1 MIERTRARGGPQAA
15 TVAPASLYAEH
26 IRVRQSKAEAALVA
40 AGFDA
45 MILQSGTPFT
55 YYADDADAPFRPTPH
70 FAHWVP
76 MEGPKHLLHVRPGKK
91 PKLVRVSPDDYWY
104 EQAPLGS
111 PFWAREFELAEV
123 KSEEEAWK
131 AVGNT
136 EPGSVLSRTAYVG
149 DSPAAAEKHGVA
161 RERVNPP
168 ALLSRLDWDRSFK
181 TPYEVACLDEA
192 ERMGA
197 RGHVAARAA
206 FLAGASELEIHQ
218 TFVGAVG
225 CTDEELPYASI
236 VALDEKGATLHY
248 QRKRATRNGKVLL
261 LDAGAKFLGYGS
273 DITRTWTAEGCE
285 KEFRELV
292 RGLDALQQELCAMVK
307 PGLPYGS
314 IHHAA
319 HVKIGDLL
327 GNAGVVKKSGEE
339 AVKLGLTSPFFPHGV
354 GHFLG
359 IQVHDVAGRQKASEG
374 GTVPPPEGHPYLRT
388 TRTIEVDQVFTIEP
402 GFYFIE
408 MLLRPQRSGPRKDM
422 FDWRMIDRLSK
433 CGGARIE
440 DNVVVTASGHRNLTR
455 PYLPD

>member
-1 MIERTRARGGPQAA
+1 MIERTRAHEPRGAA
-15 TVAPASLYAEH
+15 TVAPAALYPDH
-26 IRVRQSKAEAALVA
+26 VRTRQAKAEAALAA

-45 MILQSGTPFT
+45 LVVQSGTPFT
-55 YYADDADAPFRPTPH
+55 YYADDMDAPFRSTPH

-76 MEGPKHLLHVRPGKK
+76 MEGPKHLLLVRPGMK

-111 PFWAREFELAEV
+111 PYWAREFELAEV
-123 KSEEEAWK
+123 KSEADAWK
-131 AVGNT
+131 AVA
-136 EPGSVLSRTAYVG
+136 PSARTAYVG
-149 DSPAAAEKHGVA
+149 DSPAEAEKHGVA
-161 RERVNPP
+161 RERINPQ
-168 ALLSRLDWDRSFK
+168 ALILRLDWDRSLK
-181 TPYEVACLDEA
+181 TPYEVACLEEA

-206 FLAGASELEIHQ
+206 FLSGASELEIHQ
-218 TFVGAVG
+218 VFVGAVG

-248 QRKRATRNGKVLL
+248 QRKRAIRNGKVLL
-261 LDAGAKFLGYGS
+261 LDAGAKYLGYGS
-273 DITRTWTAEGCE
+273 DITRTWTAESCPG
-285 KEFRELV
+285 EFRDLV
-292 RGLDALQQELCAMVK
+292 RGLDALQQDLCAMVK
-307 PGLPYGS
+307 PGLPYGA

-327 GNAGVVKKSGEE
+327 RRAGVLKKGGEE
-339 AVKLGLTSPFFPHGV
+339 AVKLGLTAPFFPHGV

-359 IQVHDVAGRQKASEG
+359 IQVHDVAGRQKASDG

-408 MLLRPQRSGPRKDM
+408 MLLRPHRSGPKKEL
-422 FDWRMIDRLSK
+422 FDWGLIDRLAK

-440 DNVVVTASGHRNLTR
+440 DNVVVTADGHRNLTR
-455 PYLPD
+455 PYLPDRP